1 MKKFVFKGSGV
12 AIVTPMKE
20 DGTINYEVMESL
32 IEFQINNSTDAII
45 VCGTTGES
53 STLSD
58 EEKIELIKFTVEK
71 VNGRVP
77 VIAGTGGNNTKK
89 SAELSKKAQD
99 IGVDALLLVTPYYN
113 KTSQKGLIEHYNYI
127 ASKVNLPIILY
138 NVPSRTGLDI
148 SIKTYCEL
156 AKNPKIVATKE
167 ASGNISKI
175 AEIISSCR
183 EDLFVYSGND
193 DQILP
198 VLSLGGIGVISVFA
212 NIFPKESHD
221 IIENYLLGHI
231 AKSREQFFE
240 ALPVMNI
247 LFDDVNPMPV
257 KKAMKLIG
265 FDCGKCRLPL
275 INISDEL
282 SSDIICAI
290 LDYKKRK
297 S

>member
-1 MKKFVFKGSGV
+1 MKKFIFKGSGV

-20 DGTINYEVMESL
+20 DKSINYEVMESL
-32 IEFQINNSTDAII
+32 INFQINNHTDAII

-58 EEKIELIKFTVEK
+58 EEKIELVKFTVEK

-77 VIAGTGGNNTKK
+77 VIAGTGGNNTEK
-89 SAELSKKAQD
+89 SSELSKKAQD
-99 IGVDALLLVTPYYN
+99 VGADALLLVTPYYN
-113 KTSQKGLIEHYNYI
+113 KTSQRGLIEHYNYI
-127 ASKVNLPIILY
+127 ADNVDIPIILY

-148 SIKTYCEL
+148 SIQTYREL

-175 AEIISSCR
+175 AEIISACK

-221 IIENYLLGHI
+221 ITENYLLGHI
-231 AKSREQFFE
+231 VKSRELFFE
-240 ALPVMNI
+240 ALPVMNV
-247 LFDDVNPMPV
+247 LFNDVNPMPV
-257 KKAMKLIG
+257 KKAMSAIG
-265 FDCGKCRLPL
+265 FDCGNCRLPL
-275 INISDEL
+275 VNITDEL
-282 SSDIICAI
+282 NSKIFASI

-297 S
+297 F